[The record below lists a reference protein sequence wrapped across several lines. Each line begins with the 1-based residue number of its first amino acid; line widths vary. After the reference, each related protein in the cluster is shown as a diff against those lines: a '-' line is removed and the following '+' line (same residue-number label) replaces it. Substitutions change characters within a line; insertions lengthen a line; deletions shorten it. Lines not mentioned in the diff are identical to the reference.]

1 MKEMTVASLTEELGK
16 LTEVVQN
23 SREKTDNTLS
33 MIMNEIQ
40 EVRRSQEFL
49 NSAYEELKNE
59 LQTVKSVNRD
69 LQYQNTT
76 LKEIVST
83 LKKQNE
89 ETDVKLNNLEQYSR
103 RRCLEFQGITHQ
115 PSECTD
121 VIVVNLVK
129 KLGVNITSGDIS
141 ISHRLVPPTKKYP
154 NPIIIAKFNSQK
166 LRDSIYSK
174 RMKLKNVDRTMSG
187 GSKLY
192 IKESLTK
199 TNKFSVQLYLSK

>member
-1 MKEMTVASLTEELGK
+1 MTVASLTEELGK
-16 LTEVVQN
+16 RAEVVQN
-23 SREKTDNTLS
+23 SRVKTDNTLS

-49 NSAYEELKNE
+49 SSAYEELKNE
-59 LQTVKSVNRD
+59 LQTAKSVNRD

-76 LKEIVST
+76 LTEIVST

-103 RRCLEFQGITHQ
+103 RCCLEFQGITHQ
-115 PSECTD
+115 PSEYTD
-121 VIVVNLVK
+121 EIVVNLVK
-129 KLGVNITSGDIS
+129 NLGVNITSGDIS
-141 ISHRLVPPTKKYP
+141 ISHRLAPPTKKYP

-187 GSKLY
+187 GSKL
-192 IKESLTK
+192 
-199 TNKFSVQLYLSK
+199 